1 MPRRHDDDDAR
12 DIGHPGSMDASQLQR
27 RVVIHLDLDCFYAQ
41 VEAKRLGIDPSVP
54 LAVQQWSGLI
64 AVNYPARHRG
74 VKRHLNVTEA
84 KKLVPELVCVHVET
98 IGDDEGGHVDAE
110 TAEDD
115 AHDAATGVGVPT
127 TEKTD
132 GTSHDKQSRKV
143 SLRRYRRA
151 SWRVM
156 SALADRCEHVERASI
171 DEAYVDVTRE
181 VDAAVAT
188 TNQRRDRRDGP
199 RRGII
204 RRTGAVVPLTPSTSE
219 HDMRLAIGAHICA
232 GIRAAVL
239 HQTGFTMSGGVAHN
253 KMLAKLASAR
263 NKPNKQTAVSARAV
277 TEMMESLPMRSI
289 KGLGGKLGEK
299 VEAALR
305 RVHGEGSGAGGSGR
319 GSSYEG
325 GFPASALAS
334 LHPDALH
341 AVLDPKTAAWLSRVA
356 AGEDVEPVVANVRE
370 GVKSVNAFKSFAAV
384 DDASGVHRWLRVL
397 SGELAERLV
406 EDRAVLRRQPRHLR
420 LEYRAGLK
428 STHRGTGTREGRG
441 NSRTSSP
448 NPWVSRRRRP
458 IGSPR
463 RRRRGDRA
471 TTTIAT
477 SRRRGGASRTPPPP
491 SRRPRRARSIRSV
504 ATRCRRRAWACPR
517 RISRRRPRRGRHRQV
532 FQHNRRW
539 SRSRRWSP
547 DANLRILGAV
557 SQEDRGEEEGHRAGR
572 VPRVQDEGSRAARGD
587 GGWRGGGRGVW
598 GEGEGGAHGEDGAEM
613 EKEEE
618 GDAAFVTCARCG
630 ETHAAGRDAQEHAD
644 YHVALDLSR
653 ETAFS
658 SAAVERPVVVGGA
671 GGGGKR
677 RRTGASGSFK
687 AKSLTSFFGKK

>member
-1 MPRRHDDDDAR
+1 
-12 DIGHPGSMDASQLQR
+12 MDASQLQR

-115 AHDAATGVGVPT
+115 AHDAAGVGVPT

-188 TNQRRDRRDGP
+188 ADAAVVDEMVRDG
-199 RRGII
+199 I
-204 RRTGAVVPLTPSTSE
+204 RASGAVVPLTPSTSE
-219 HDMRLAIGAHICA
+219 HDRRLAVGAHVCA
-232 GIRAAVL
+232 EIRAAVFER
-239 HQTGFTMSGGVAHN
+239 TGFTMSGGVAHN

-305 RVHGEGSGAGGSGR
+305 RVFGEGSGAGGSGR

-334 LHPDALH
+334 LHPDALR
-341 AVLDPKTAAWLSRVA
+341 AELEPKTAAWLSRVA

-428 STHRGTGTREGRG
+428 STHLRDWHAGRTGELTDVKSKSLGFPPTAT
-441 NSRTSSP
+441 N
-448 NPWVSRRRRP
+448 RP
-458 IGSPR
+458 PR

-504 ATRCRRRAWACPR
+504 ATRCRRRA
-517 RISRRRPRRGRHRQV
+517 RGPVRDGLRADARGGRRHRQV
-532 FQHNRRW
+532 FQPNRR
-539 SRSRRWSP
+539 RRQSSP
-547 DANLRILGAV
+547 GANLGILGVV
-557 SQEDRGEEEGHRAGR
+557 SQEDRGKEGHRAGR

-587 GGWRGGGRGVW
+587 GGWRGGGRGARRVRC
-598 GEGEGGAHGEDGAEM
+598 EGEGGGARGGRGE
-613 EKEEE
+613 
-618 GDAAFVTCARCG
+618 G
-630 ETHAAGRDAQEHAD
+630 ERGGGRRRVRDVREVRRDARGGSGRAGTRGLPRGSGP
-644 YHVALDLSR
+644 VARDDV
-653 ETAFS
+653 FI
-658 SAAVERPVVVGGA
+658 GGGTS
-671 GGGGKR
+671 GGGGRGGGR
-677 RRTGASGSFK
+677 R
-687 AKSLTSFFGKK
+687 

>member
-1 MPRRHDDDDAR
+1 
-12 DIGHPGSMDASQLQR
+12 MDASQLQR

-110 TAEDD
+110 AAEDD
-115 AHDAATGVGVPT
+115 AHDVAGVGVGVPT
-127 TEKTD
+127 AEKTD

-188 TNQRRDRRDGP
+188 ANAAEIDEMVRDG
-199 RRGII
+199 I

-219 HDMRLAIGAHICA
+219 HDRRLAIGAHVCA
-232 GIRAAVL
+232 GIRASVL
-239 HQTGFTMSGGVAHN
+239 QRTGFTMSGGIAHN

-263 NKPNKQTAVSARAV
+263 NKPNRQTAVSRRAV

-305 RVHGEGSGAGGSGR
+305 RVFGEGSGAGGSGR

-334 LHPDALH
+334 LHPDALS
-341 AVLDPKTAAWLSRVA
+341 AELEPKTAAWLSRVA

-406 EDRAVLRRQPRHLR
+406 EDRVMLRRQPRHLR

-428 STHRGTGTREGRG
+428 STHLRDWHAGRTGELTDVKSKSMGFPPTATNRLAAAEKAWRSSDDDAACDVESEKNLRRCVEDAAAAIAATATRAFDSLGRDTLPSTRVGLSATDFAPTPAEGGGIAKFFSNQPTDAAADDCRRMGGTGKTLASCAPVSERTEGRRKVTALDAFLA
-441 NSRTSSP
+441 SKTRDP
-448 NPWVSRRRRP
+448 ERRE
-458 IGSPR
+458 
-463 RRRRGDRA
+463 A
-471 TTTIAT
+471 AEA
-477 SRRRGGASRTPPPP
+477 GGEAY
-491 SRRPRRARSIRSV
+491 
-504 ATRCRRRAWACPR
+504 
-517 RISRRRPRRGRHRQV
+517 GEYGEY
-532 FQHNRRW
+532 
-539 SRSRRWSP
+539 
-547 DANLRILGAV
+547 GAK
-557 SQEDRGEEEGHRAGR
+557 EKGEAY
-572 VPRVQDEGSRAARGD
+572 
-587 GGWRGGGRGVW
+587 
-598 GEGEGGAHGEDGAEM
+598 GEDGAE

-618 GDAAFVTCARCG
+618 GDVAFVTCARCG
-630 ETHAAGRDAQEHAD
+630 EAHAAGRDAQEHAD

-653 ETAFS
+653 ETSFA
-658 SAAVERPVVVGGA
+658 SAAERPVAV
-671 GGGGKR
+671 GGGKR

>member
-1 MPRRHDDDDAR
+1 MPKIP
-12 DIGHPGSMDASQLQR
+12 DISLVQSRCCCHNVVPTTTHPGSMDASQLQR

-110 TAEDD
+110 TTEDD
-115 AHDAATGVGVPT
+115 AHDAAGGGVPT

-181 VDAAVAT
+181 VDAAVASA
-188 TNQRRDRRDGP
+188 DAAAVDEKVRDG
-199 RRGII
+199 I
-204 RRTGAVVPLTPSTSE
+204 RASGAVVPLTPSTSE
-219 HDMRLAIGAHICA
+219 HDRRLAVGAHVCA
-232 GIRAAVL
+232 EIRAAVFER
-239 HQTGFTMSGGVAHN
+239 TGFTMSGGVAHN

-305 RVHGEGSGAGGSGR
+305 RVFGEGSGAGGSGR

-334 LHPDALH
+334 LHPDALR
-341 AVLDPKTAAWLSRVA
+341 AELEPKTASWLSRVA

-428 STHRGTGTREGRG
+428 STHPRDWHAGRTGELTDVKSKSLGFPPTAANRLAAAAAAWRSSDDDDRDLEEARIEEARRCVEDAAAAIAATATRAFDSLGRDALPSTRVGLSATDFAPTPAEGGGIAKFFNPTDAADNGTRV
-441 NSRTSSP
+441 RTSASSASF
-448 NPWVSRRRRP
+448 SRRIEKRKATALDAFLASETKDPERRE
-458 IGSPR
+458 
-463 RRRRGDRA
+463 A
-471 TTTIAT
+471 TEA
-477 SRRRGGASRTPPPP
+477 GGEA
-491 SRRPRRARSIRSV
+491 
-504 ATRCRRRAWACPR
+504 
-517 RISRRRPRRGRHRQV
+517 
-532 FQHNRRW
+532 
-539 SRSRRWSP
+539 
-547 DANLRILGAV
+547 GA
-557 SQEDRGEEEGHRAGR
+557 AL
-572 VPRVQDEGSRAARGD
+572 
-587 GGWRGGGRGVW
+587 
-598 GEGEGGAHGEDGAEM
+598 GEDGAE
-613 EKEEE
+613 EKEV
-618 GDAAFVTCARCG
+618 VTCARCG

-653 ETAFS
+653 EATFS
-658 SAAVERPVVVGGA
+658 SAVERPVAVGGA
-671 GGGGKR
+671 GGGKR